1 MTCVTFSHDSSLV
14 ATGDMSGLVKV
25 WGVEKREEVWSFEVS
40 DLEWLE
46 WHQGAPVLLAGT
58 TDGDVWMWKI
68 PSGDCKTFQGHGCA
82 CGTGTILP
90 DGKRACTGYEDG
102 TLKVWDLKA
111 GMPLRTLTGCHTD
124 TVTCL
129 ACHHDNVIVATGST
143 DGMAKLVNSVSG
155 KVTAT
160 FDCSTSEGTDKNS
173 VEAVA
178 FSKTQNFIAIG
189 TLDGNLGLW
198 DVSTHILRHQC
209 KHEAGIV
216 RLWWDTVAPFIYAC
230 TLDGVVHLWDSRNG
244 ERVAQWFGHTDGI
257 LDFKVSKDGCFLAT
271 ASEDKSVRIFT
282 LQSLD
287 R

>member
-1 MTCVTFSHDSSLV
+1 GHKDSVTCVTFSHDSSLV

-25 WGVEKREEVWSFEVS
+25 WSVEKREEVWSFEVS

-46 WHQGAPVLLAGT
+46 WHQGAPVLMAGT
-58 TDGDVWMWKI
+58 ADGDVWMWKI

-111 GMPLRTLTGCHTD
+111 GTPLRTVTVQGCHTD

-155 KVTAT
+155 KVIKSFPARSMNVVCMIIKAT
-160 FDCSTSEGTDKNS
+160 FLF
-173 VEAVA
+173 VYR
-178 FSKTQNFIAIG
+178 QNFIAIG

-198 DVSTHILRHQC
+198 DVSTHVLRHQC

-257 LDFKVSKDGCFLAT
+257 LDFKVSK
-271 ASEDKSVRIFT
+271 
-282 LQSLD
+282 
-287 R
+287 